1 MGYMRF
7 DPEVVEGDK
16 VIVTGELDRLQF
28 EELVRLLKIG
38 VDGLT
43 R

>member
-7 DPEVVEGDK
+7 DPEVVEGGK
-16 VIVTGELDRLQF
+16 VIVTGELDRLQL